1 MGARTRATRSVR
13 WTGTGRRE
21 KLVRNRERIEEDLAE
36 EAGSDGDGG
45 AAEWAEV
52 GMGVVAVAIEGS
64 GLRERLKSSSCER
77 TRGFCCGLEPGL
89 ISGLGGGIIG
99 DGQ

>member
-1 MGARTRATRSVR
+1 M
-13 WTGTGRRE
+13 
-21 KLVRNRERIEEDLAE
+21 
-36 EAGSDGDGG
+36 
-45 AAEWAEV
+45 EWAEV